1 MEDELITNVE
11 DLEASES
18 DLEASEEILEDGEEI
33 EVNDDELIDDEVSR
47 DDFLTEED
55 LKEFELN
62 LNGEDVDYTEILSS
76 INENVVSI
84 SENLVL
90 VDEKLANLV
99 ELGKFNFIFFGIF
112 LAALLVIAIGM
123 FIKRF

>member
-11 DLEASES
+11 

-47 DDFLTEED
+47 DDFLTKED

-62 LNGEDVDYTEILSS
+62 LEGEDVDYTEILSS

-112 LAALLVIAIGM
+112 LAAILVAVIGM
-123 FIKRF
+123 FLKKF